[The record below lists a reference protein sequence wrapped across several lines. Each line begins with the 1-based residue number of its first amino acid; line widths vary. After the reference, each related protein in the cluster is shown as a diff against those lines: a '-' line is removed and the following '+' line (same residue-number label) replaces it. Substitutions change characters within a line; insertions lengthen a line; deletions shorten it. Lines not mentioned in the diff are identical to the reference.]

1 MRQAWH
7 DNIYLSRYSKTKN
20 RGPGVC
26 EYGTGLFKESVRPKY
41 KLEFCRI
48 KNDLLCR
55 VCVMYGTGTY

>member
-26 EYGTGLFKESVRPKY
+26 EYGTGLFKESVRP
-41 KLEFCRI
+41 
-48 KNDLLCR
+48 
-55 VCVMYGTGTY
+55 